1 MKAIVYKEYGSTDNL
16 NLEEI
21 EKPTPGDNEVLI
33 KVHATSVNASDYEFV
48 KGEPLYTRM
57 WGLRKPGN
65 QILGSDIAG
74 TIEATGSSVSEF
86 KTGDE
91 VFGDILGNWGGFAE
105 YVAAPEK
112 KLVLK
117 PGSMTFEEVAAFPQA
132 AVVALQGIRDK
143 GKVQPGQKVLING
156 AGGGGGTFAVQL
168 AKFYG
173 AEVTGVDH
181 GEKLGLLQSLG
192 ADNVIDYTRED
203 YTRNISTYD
212 YILDLVAHRSIF
224 DCKRALAPHGRYAL
238 VGGSMSALFQTLTI
252 GSFLSLIGSKKMGML
267 AVNSTAKDLSYMI
280 ELFEAGKIKPV
291 IDKQY
296 SLSDVPEALRY
307 VGEGHARGKVIIT
320 M

>member
-1 MKAIVYKEYGSTDNL
+1 MKAIVYREYGSTDNL

-33 KVHATSVNASDYEFV
+33 KVQAASVNASDYEFV
-48 KGEPLYTRM
+48 KGEPKYTRM
-57 WGLRKPGN
+57 WGIRKPGK

-74 TIEATGSSVSEF
+74 TIEAAGSSVSQF
-86 KTGDE
+86 KPGDA
-91 VFGDILGNWGGFAE
+91 VFGDILGSWGGFAE

-112 KLVLK
+112 NLVLK
-117 PGSMTFEEVAAFPQA
+117 PGGMTFEEVAAFPQA

-156 AGGGGGTFAVQL
+156 AGGGGGTFALQL

-181 GEKLGLLQSLG
+181 VEKLDLLRSLG
-192 ADNVIDYTRED
+192 ADHVIDYTRED
-203 YTRNISTYD
+203 YTRSKNTYD

-224 DCKRALAPHGRYAL
+224 DCRRALAPRGRYAM
-238 VGGSMSALFQTLTI
+238 VGGSMSALLQTLVI
-252 GSFLSLIGSKKMGML
+252 GSFLSLIGSKKMGLL